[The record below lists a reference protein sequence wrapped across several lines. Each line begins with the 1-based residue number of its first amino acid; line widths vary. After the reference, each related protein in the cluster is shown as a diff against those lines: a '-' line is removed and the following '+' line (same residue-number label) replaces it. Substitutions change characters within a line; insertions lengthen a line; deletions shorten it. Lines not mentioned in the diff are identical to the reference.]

1 MTVSW
6 NGKVYRVCLDT
17 SGRIVV
23 ITSTGP
29 RSSRVAEA
37 GVGDAV
43 LAGFYVFP
51 VGEKVG

>member
-1 MTVSW
+1 MSITW

-37 GVGDAV
+37 VRLGNIVEAT
-43 LAGFYVFP
+43 P
-51 VGEKVG
+51 